1 MRVAI
6 KIFRRQGEVTGEI
19 TCTRVPPWVL
29 IEDVPLQPYH
39 RVLSV
44 PHVKSTMAL
53 MFLARLPM
61 TMSGVL
67 LTLYVVTG
75 LGRGYGA
82 AGLVGAGVT
91 LGMALGAPLMG
102 RGFDRYGLRPVVAA
116 CGLGTTAF
124 WVAAPHLPYA
134 ALAAVALPAG
144 MLSVPAGSLA
154 RQVLAAQVPLES
166 RRAAY
171 SLDTISIEAT
181 FMIGPAVG
189 IAAITSLSSTW
200 TLSGLGVLFGGTAFL
215 IWLFNPPIRDTG
227 EPAADGARPKL
238 RTWLTWRLVATLLIA
253 GGALFVLV
261 GTELATLATLRAHG
275 DIGMTGLVI
284 AVMCVA
290 SIIGGVIHGAVRRS
304 LPQGVLMLLLALLVV
319 PVGLADQPWWLLMLV
334 LIPTNLVCAPTL
346 AATTETVSRI
356 APPRVRGEAMGLQD
370 ASTRL
375 GLALGGPVVG
385 FAIDHSSPAWG
396 FAAAG
401 LGGLVIAAA
410 GLLHR
415 RTPEPATEPVPAMAE
430 S

>member
-1 MRVAI
+1 
-6 KIFRRQGEVTGEI
+6 
-19 TCTRVPPWVL
+19 
-29 IEDVPLQPYH
+29 
-39 RVLSV
+39 
-44 PHVKSTMAL
+44 

-61 TMSGVL
+61 TMNGVL
-67 LTLYVVTG
+67 MTLYIVTG

-91 LGMALGAPLMG
+91 LGMALGAPLLG
-102 RGFDRYGLRPVVAA
+102 RCFDRYGLRPIVAV
-116 CGLGTTAF
+116 CGIGTTVF
-124 WVAAPHLPYA
+124 WIAAPHLPYE
-134 ALAAVALPAG
+134 ALAAVAVPAG

-154 RQVLAAQVPLES
+154 RQVLAALVPVSE

-189 IAAITSLSSTW
+189 IAAITALSPTF
-200 TLSGLGVLFGGTAFL
+200 TLSALGVLFGGTAFL
-215 IWLFNPPIRDTG
+215 IWLINPPIREAVD
-227 EPAADGARPKL
+227 PAESSVRPRL
-238 RTWLTWRLVATLLIA
+238 RSWLTGRLVATLLIA
-253 GGALFVLV
+253 AGTLFVLV
-261 GTELATLATLRAHG
+261 GTELATLAALRANG
-275 DIGMTGLVI
+275 DLGVTGLVI
-284 AVMCVA
+284 AVMCAA
-290 SIIGGVIHGAVRRS
+290 SIAGGIVHGAVKRS
-304 LPQGVLMLLLALLVV
+304 LPQGLLMLLLALLVV

-334 LIPTNLVCAPTL
+334 LIPTNLLCAPTL

-370 ASTRL
+370 ASTRM
-375 GLALGGPVVG
+375 GLALGSPVVG

-410 GLLHR
+410 GLLYR
-415 RTPEPATEPVPAMAE
+415 RAPEPATEPVPALAE

>member
-1 MRVAI
+1 M
-6 KIFRRQGEVTGEI
+6 
-19 TCTRVPPWVL
+19 
-29 IEDVPLQPYH
+29 PLQPYR

-44 PHVKSTMAL
+44 PRVPSTMAL

-61 TMSGVL
+61 TMNGVL
-67 LTLYVVTG
+67 MTLYIVTG

-91 LGMALGAPLMG
+91 LGMALGAPLLG
-102 RGFDRYGLRPVVAA
+102 RCFDRYGLRPVVAV
-116 CGLGTTAF
+116 CGIGTTVF
-124 WVAAPHLPYA
+124 WIAAPHLPYA
-134 ALAAVALPAG
+134 ALAAVAIPGG

-154 RQVLAAQVPLES
+154 RQVLATLVPAAE

-181 FMIGPAVG
+181 FMIGPAIG
-189 IAAITSLSSTW
+189 IAAIT
-200 TLSGLGVLFGGTAFL
+200 TLSPTFTLTALGVLFGGTAFL
-215 IWLFNPPIRDTG
+215 IWLVDPPIRESM
-227 EPAADGARPKL
+227 EPGASTTRPPL
-238 RTWLTWRLVATLLIA
+238 RSWLTGRLVATLLIA
-253 GGALFVLV
+253 AGALFVLV
-261 GTELATLATLRAHG
+261 GTELATLAALRANG
-275 DIGMTGLVI
+275 DIGVTGLVI
-284 AVMCVA
+284 AVMCAA
-290 SIIGGVIHGAVRRS
+290 SIIGGIVHGAVKKS
-304 LPQGVLMLLLALLVV
+304 LPQGLLMLLLALLVV

-356 APPRVRGEAMGLQD
+356 APPQVRGEAMGLQD

-375 GLALGGPVVG
+375 GLALGSPVVG

-415 RTPEPATEPVPAMAE
+415 RTPEPAVEPVPALAE
-430 S
+430 SQ

>member
-1 MRVAI
+1 
-6 KIFRRQGEVTGEI
+6 
-19 TCTRVPPWVL
+19 
-29 IEDVPLQPYH
+29 VPLQPYR

-44 PHVKSTMAL
+44 PRVPSTMAL

-61 TMSGVL
+61 TMNGVL
-67 LTLYVVTG
+67 MTLYIVTG

-91 LGMALGAPLMG
+91 LGMALGAPLLG
-102 RGFDRYGLRPVVAA
+102 RCFDRYGLRPIVAV
-116 CGLGTTAF
+116 CGIGTTVF
-124 WVAAPHLPYA
+124 WIAAPHLPYA
-134 ALAAVALPAG
+134 ALAAVAIPAG

-154 RQVLAAQVPLES
+154 RQVLATLVPAEE

-181 FMIGPAVG
+181 FMIGPAIG
-189 IAAITSLSSTW
+189 IAAIT
-200 TLSGLGVLFGGTAFL
+200 TLSPTFTLTALGVLFGGTAFL
-215 IWLFNPPIRDTG
+215 IWLVDPPIRETA
-227 EPAADGARPKL
+227 EPGVSTTRPPL
-238 RTWLTWRLVATLLIA
+238 RSWLTGRLVATLLIA
-253 GGALFVLV
+253 AGALFVLV
-261 GTELATLATLRAHG
+261 GTELATLAALRANG
-275 DIGMTGLVI
+275 DIGVTGLVI

-290 SIIGGVIHGAVRRS
+290 SIIGGIVHGAVKKS

-334 LIPTNLVCAPTL
+334 LIPTNLACAPTL

-356 APPRVRGEAMGLQD
+356 APPQVRGEAMGLQD

-375 GLALGGPVVG
+375 GLALGSPVVG

-410 GLLHR
+410 GLLYR
-415 RTPEPATEPVPAMAE
+415 RAPEPAAEPAPALAAAATDSE
-430 S
+430 

>member
-1 MRVAI
+1 
-6 KIFRRQGEVTGEI
+6 
-19 TCTRVPPWVL
+19 
-29 IEDVPLQPYH
+29 
-39 RVLSV
+39 
-44 PHVKSTMAL
+44 MAL

-61 TMSGVL
+61 TMNGVL
-67 LTLYVVTG
+67 MTLYIVTG

-91 LGMALGAPLMG
+91 LGMALGAPLLG
-102 RGFDRYGLRPVVAA
+102 RCLDRYGLRPIVAV
-116 CGLGTTAF
+116 CGIGTTVF

-134 ALAAVALPAG
+134 ALAAVAIPAG

-154 RQVLAAQVPLES
+154 RQVLATLVPVQE

-181 FMIGPAVG
+181 FMIGPAAG
-189 IAAITSLSSTW
+189 IAAITAFSPTW
-200 TLSGLGVLFGGTAFL
+200 TLTALGVLFGGTAFL
-215 IWLFNPPIRDTG
+215 IWLVNPPLREEVA
-227 EPAADGARPKL
+227 EPEPPGTRPPL
-238 RTWLTWRLVATLLIA
+238 RSWLTGRLVATLLIA
-253 GGALFVLV
+253 AGALFVLV
-261 GTELATLATLRAHG
+261 GTELATLAALRSNG
-275 DIGMTGLVI
+275 DLEVTGLVI
-284 AVMCVA
+284 AVMCAA
-290 SIIGGVIHGAVRRS
+290 SILGGIVHGAVRRS

-346 AATTETVSRI
+346 GAPPGRVGGI
-356 APPRVRGEAMGLQD
+356 APPQVRGEAMGLQD

>member
-1 MRVAI
+1 
-6 KIFRRQGEVTGEI
+6 
-19 TCTRVPPWVL
+19 
-29 IEDVPLQPYH
+29 
-39 RVLSV
+39 
-44 PHVKSTMAL
+44 

-61 TMSGVL
+61 TMNGVL
-67 LTLYVVTG
+67 MTLYIVTG

-91 LGMALGAPLMG
+91 LGMALGAPLLG
-102 RGFDRYGLRPVVAA
+102 RCFDRYGLRPVVAV
-116 CGLGTTAF
+116 CGIGTTAF
-124 WVAAPHLPYA
+124 WVASPHLPFE
-134 ALAAVALPAG
+134 ALAAVAVPAG

-154 RQVLAAQVPLES
+154 RQVLAALVPVEE

-181 FMIGPAVG
+181 FMIGPAIG
-189 IAAITSLSSTW
+189 IAAIT
-200 TLSGLGVLFGGTAFL
+200 TLSPTFTLTALGVLFGGTAFL
-215 IWLFNPPIRDTG
+215 IWLVDPPIREERD
-227 EPAADGARPKL
+227 PAEDVARPKL
-238 RTWLTWRLVATLLIA
+238 RTWLTWQLVATLLVA

-261 GTELATLATLRAHG
+261 GTELATLAALRANG
-275 DIGMTGLVI
+275 DIGVTGLVI
-284 AVMCVA
+284 AVMCAA
-290 SIIGGVIHGAVRRS
+290 SILGGIVHGAVRRS

-370 ASTRL
+370 AATRL
-375 GLALGGPVVG
+375 GLALGSPVVG

-396 FAAAG
+396 FVAAG
-401 LGGLVIAAA
+401 LGGLVIASA
-410 GLLHR
+410 GLLR
-415 RTPEPATEPVPAMAE
+415 RHAPAPAPEPVPAMAE